1 MKYIDLI
8 NTFWDSAMI
17 NPLSSGQI
25 ALYFALLNLCNKNY
39 WSEWF
44 PASSQLLCVLTG
56 LSKSGVLKARK
67 ELQERGLLD
76 WKQQGTRAT
85 SYKLTNHSQKHIEQD
100 KIQVGII
107 VTDQTGVQESNRTNV
122 LSVQE
127 NQNSKRKSNQV
138 SIQESS
144 QVRKQESNQ
153 VSVQESNR
161 ICAQESSQISKRE
174 HSQTSIQTAENKR
187 DCRQKND
194 PADIVLAESNQVS
207 SRKSNRIGVRESNQ
221 ISERESS
228 QASVQALYSINN
240 IKDYKDIRQKTETP
254 PISPLQRVEE
264 FLSAY
269 PTDYC
274 NRYLTEREY
283 ATLMMTGK
291 ITESDLVSCA
301 QNYAETCRIEER
313 PQRYIKNAE
322 NFLREF
328 VFEQYLP
335 ERYHKPAKTASAT
348 LVTTAEAKSKNRFN
362 DFPQRDYNS
371 SDINA
376 LERQLLGV

>member
-1 MKYIDLI
+1 MTYIDLI
-8 NTFWDSAMI
+8 NAFWDSAMI

-56 LSKSGVLKARK
+56 LSKSGVMKARK
-67 ELQERGLLD
+67 ELQERGLLE
-76 WKQQGTRAT
+76 WEQQGTKAT
-85 SYKLTNHSQKHIEQD
+85 SYKLTKRNQNHIQPEQD
-100 KIQVGII
+100 KIQIGII
-107 VTDQTGVQESNRTNV
+107 VADQTGVQESNRTKV

-127 NQNSKRKSNQV
+127 NQNSNRKSNQV
-138 SIQESS
+138 GVQESS

-153 VSVQESNR
+153 
-161 ICAQESSQISKRE
+161 ISRQE
-174 HSQTSIQTAENKR
+174 HSQASIQTAENKR
-187 DCRQKND
+187 DCRQKNN
-194 PADIVLAESNQVS
+194 PADIVLAGSNQDS
-207 SRKSNRIGVRESNQ
+207 RRESTRKSNRISV
-221 ISERESS
+221 RESS

-254 PISPLQRVEE
+254 PISPLERVEE
-264 FLSAY
+264 FLSVY
-269 PTDYC
+269 PTDC
-274 NRYLTEREY
+274 NRYLTEHEY

-301 QNYAETCRIEER
+301 QNYAETCRIEKR

-335 ERYHKPAKTASAT
+335 GRYRKPVETASVTAT
-348 LVTTAEAKSKNRFN
+348 EAKSTNRFN

-371 SDINA
+371 NDINA
-376 LERQLLGV
+376 LECQLLGV

>member
-1 MKYIDLI
+1 MTYIDLI
-8 NTFWDSAMI
+8 NAFWDSAMI

-127 NQNSKRKSNQV
+127 NQNSNRKSNQAG
-138 SIQESS
+138 
-144 QVRKQESNQ
+144 
-153 VSVQESNR
+153 VQESN
-161 ICAQESSQISKRE
+161 QISKRE
-174 HSQTSIQTAENKR
+174 YRQTNVKTAGNKR

-194 PADIVLAESNQVS
+194 PADIVLAGSNQDS
-207 SRKSNRIGVRESNQ
+207 RQESTRKSNRISVRESN
-221 ISERESS
+221 

-254 PISPLQRVEE
+254 PTSPLQRVEE

-269 PTDYC
+269 PTDC

-291 ITESDLVSCA
+291 ISESDLVSCA

>member
-1 MKYIDLI
+1 
-8 NTFWDSAMI
+8 MI

-194 PADIVLAESNQVS
+194 PADIVLAESNQ
-207 SRKSNRIGVRESNQ
+207 

>member
-1 MKYIDLI
+1 MTYIDLI
-8 NTFWDSAMI
+8 NAFWDSAII

-56 LSKSGVLKARK
+56 LSKSGVMKARK
-67 ELQERGLLD
+67 ELQERGLLE
-76 WKQQGTRAT
+76 WEQQGTKAT
-85 SYKLTNHSQKHIEQD
+85 SYKLTKRNQNHIQPEQD
-100 KIQVGII
+100 KIQIGII
-107 VTDQTGVQESNRTNV
+107 VADQTGVQESNRTNV

-127 NQNSKRKSNQV
+127 NQNSNRKSNQV
-138 SIQESS
+138 GVQESS

-153 VSVQESNR
+153 
-161 ICAQESSQISKRE
+161 ISRQE
-174 HSQTSIQTAENKR
+174 HSQASIQTAENKR
-187 DCRQKND
+187 DCKQKND
-194 PADIVLAESNQVS
+194 PADIVLAGSNQDS
-207 SRKSNRIGVRESNQ
+207 RQESTRKSN
-221 ISERESS
+221 

-254 PISPLQRVEE
+254 PMSPLQRVEE

-269 PTDYC
+269 PTDC

-301 QNYAETCRIEER
+301 QNYAETCQIRR
-313 PQRYIKNAE
+313 TPKRYIKKPE
-322 NFLREF
+322 NFLRDFE
-328 VFEQYLP
+328 FEQYLP
-335 ERYHKPAKTASAT
+335 GRYCKPAEPAS
-348 LVTTAEAKSKNRFN
+348 VTVTEGKSKNRFN

-371 SDINA
+371 SDMNA
-376 LERQLLGV
+376 LECQLLGI